1 MIYLLQQLLNAA
13 QLGSIY
19 ALIALGYTMVYGVL
33 AMINFAHG
41 DFFMLGAFICL
52 VGAVNFKLPFF
63 ALLIISMFAVAAL
76 AAVTERLAYRPL
88 RNAPRVSAIITALG
102 VGIFLENFTLGL
114 CPYPQH
120 IPPVIRNTVWQFYGL
135 AVSSLQAVLIGLSLA
150 LMLALQH
157 IVQRT
162 KFGMGLRA
170 VAWDR
175 DSAAMMGIPVDRI
188 ISATFLTGGALAG
201 AAGMLYGISY
211 PVIDPYIGVMV
222 GWKAFISAVVGGI
235 GDIRGA
241 MLGGF
246 ILGLVEI
253 MTAAFLPSTYR
264 DFVVFSLLIAL
275 LILRPH
281 GILGKP
287 RAQKV

>member
-1 MIYLLQQLLNAA
+1 LTYHLQQLLNAL

-33 AMINFAHG
+33 TMINFAHG
-41 DFFMLGAFICL
+41 DFFMLGAFICFIC
-52 VGAVNFKLPFF
+52 AVYFKLS
-63 ALLIISMFAVAAL
+63 LIPLMLTSMAAVAAL
-76 AAVTERLAYRPL
+76 AALTERLAYRPL
-88 RNAPRVSAIITALG
+88 RSAPRVSAIITALG

-114 CPYPQH
+114 CPYPRH
-120 IPPVIRNTVWQFYGL
+120 IPGVVENATIQFAGL
-135 AVSSLQAVLIGLSLA
+135 TVSSLQAVLIGLSLA
-150 LMLALQH
+150 LMLALNYV
-157 IVQRT
+157 VQRT
-162 KFGMGLRA
+162 RFGMALRA

-175 DSAAMMGIPVDRI
+175 DAAALMGIPVDRV
-188 ISATFLTGGALAG
+188 ISATFLIGGALAG
-201 AAGMLYGISY
+201 AAGALYGISY
-211 PVIDPYIGVMV
+211 PVIDPYIGIMI

-246 ILGLVEI
+246 ILGMVEI
-253 MTAAFLPSTYR
+253 MTVSFLPSTYR
-264 DFVVFSLLIAL
+264 DFVVFSILIVL

-287 RAQKV
+287 RTQKI

>member
-1 MIYLLQQLLNAA
+1 MTYHLQQILNAL

-33 AMINFAHG
+33 TMINFAHG
-41 DFFMLGAFICL
+41 DFFMLGAFICFL
-52 VGAVNFKLPFF
+52 GAVYFKLS
-63 ALLIISMFAVAAL
+63 LIPLMIASMTGVAAL
-76 AAVTERLAYRPL
+76 AAITERLAYRPL
-88 RNAPRVSAIITALG
+88 RSAPRVSAIITALG

-120 IPPVIRNTVWQFYGL
+120 IPSVVENASIQFAGL
-135 AVSSLQAVLIGLSLA
+135 TVSSLQAVLIGLSLA
-150 LMLALQH
+150 LMLALH
-157 IVQRT
+157 YVVQRT
-162 KFGMGLRA
+162 RFGMALRA

-175 DSAAMMGIPVDRI
+175 DAAALMGIPVDRV
-188 ISATFLTGGALAG
+188 ISATFLIGGALAG
-201 AAGMLYGISY
+201 AAGALYGISY
-211 PVIDPYIGVMV
+211 PVIDPYIGIMI

-246 ILGLVEI
+246 ILGMVEI
-253 MTAAFLPSTYR
+253 MTVSFMPSTYR
-264 DFVVFSLLIAL
+264 DFVVFSILIVL

-287 RAQKV
+287 RTQKI

>member
-1 MIYLLQQLLNAA
+1 MTYHLQQLLNAL

-33 AMINFAHG
+33 TMINFAHG
-41 DFFMLGAFICL
+41 DFFMLGAFICFIC
-52 VGAVNFKLPFF
+52 AVYFKLS
-63 ALLIISMFAVAAL
+63 LIPLMLTSMAAVAAL
-76 AAVTERLAYRPL
+76 AALTERLAYRPL
-88 RNAPRVSAIITALG
+88 RSAPRVSAIITALG

-114 CPYPQH
+114 CPYPRH
-120 IPPVIRNTVWQFYGL
+120 IPGVVENATIQFAGL
-135 AVSSLQAVLIGLSLA
+135 TVSSLQAVLIGLSLA
-150 LMLALQH
+150 LMLALNYV
-157 IVQRT
+157 VQRT
-162 KFGMGLRA
+162 RFGMALRA

-175 DSAAMMGIPVDRI
+175 DAAALMGIPVDRV
-188 ISATFLTGGALAG
+188 ISATFLIGGALAG
-201 AAGMLYGISY
+201 AAGALYGISY
-211 PVIDPYIGVMV
+211 PVIDPYIGIMI

-246 ILGLVEI
+246 ILGMVEI
-253 MTAAFLPSTYR
+253 MTVSFLPSTYR
-264 DFVVFSLLIAL
+264 DFVVFSILIVL

-287 RAQKV
+287 RTQKI